1 MIEPI
6 PSYQPTARGQFY
18 KALAGVQ
25 AELTPTSTL
34 ADALALLPQHGLAWH
49 LIDGYLQLGHSDG
62 HVVTAPNSGE
72 TYADDLSW
80 LLGLPSFVVVATDA
94 PAMAPAAPEPA
105 PADPAPAPTPA
116 PAPVV
121 QPEPAPADP
130 EPAGEDP
137 ALSTKPLSPDD
148 ANYAR
153 TMVGELNT
161 AQKTTFKK
169 AFCETFAISPAPLR
183 VAGLITEE
191 RHAAFVHRFVDEA
204 KGIARP

>member
-6 PSYQPTARGQFY
+6 RSYELTARGQFY

-49 LIDGYLQLGHSDG
+49 LIDGYLQVGHSDG
-62 HVVTAPNSGE
+62 HVVSATDSGE
-72 TYADDLSW
+72 TYADDLRW
-80 LLGLPSFVVVATDA
+80 LLGLPDVMLVATDA
-94 PAMAPAAPEPA
+94 PAIAPAAPELA
-105 PADPAPAPTPA
+105 PADPAPT

-121 QPEPAPADP
+121 EPEPAPADP

>member
-6 PSYQPTARGQFY
+6 PSYELTARGQFY

-49 LIDGYLQLGHSDG
+49 LIDGYLQVGHSDG
-62 HVVTAPNSGE
+62 HVVTAPDTDE

-80 LLGLPSFVVVATDA
+80 LLGLPSLLVAATDA
-94 PAMAPAAPEPA
+94 HAMEPAAPELA
-105 PADPAPAPTPA
+105 PPAPAPTPA
-116 PAPVV
+116 PVV
-121 QPEPAPADP
+121 EPEPAPADP